1 MIKSSHLQEEPSSAF
16 LKFLKEKIGLNENAI
31 SLGIR
36 QTRIE
41 QAPLSVVLWS
51 FGLIDLNQYQEI
63 LEWRKQH

>member
-1 MIKSSHLQEEPSSAF
+1 MIKSSHLQEEASSAF